1 MKKIIYIILLIIMI
15 GSVEAKR
22 IEVKYDSCV
31 DGDTAWLKIGK
42 KIKKFRFIGI
52 NAPEIEHED
61 REEEYMGNAAKE
73 AVCNYLTE
81 ASKIEIE
88 YDENSKKTD
97 KYDRHLAWI
106 WVDDLLLQELLV
118 QDGLAKVDYIYN
130 EYKYVDLLCKRE
142 IKAKDKKIGIWSKNN
157 KIGYCKKY
165 IGIEET
171 IPEEIEKDEHI
182 DKLVILSVVL
192 VLVVVIVMVIVT
204 ILVLNKRVN

>member
-1 MKKIIYIILLIIMI
+1 MKDVIYIILLILLI
-15 GSVEAKR
+15 GNVEAKR

-31 DGDTAWLKIGK
+31 DGDTAWLKVDN

-61 REEEYMGNAAKE
+61 REEEYMGNEAKE
-73 AVCNYLTE
+73 EVCNYLTE

-88 YDENSKKTD
+88 YDDNSKKTD

-106 WVDDLLLQELLV
+106 WIDDKLLQELLV
-118 QDGLAKVDYIYN
+118 QEGLAKVDYIYD

-142 IKAKDKKIGIWSKNN
+142 IKAKDEKKGIWSKDK
-157 KIGYCKKY
+157 KIGYCEKY

-171 IPEEIEKDEHI
+171 IPEKIEKDEHV

-192 VLVVVIVMVIVT
+192 VLIAVIVMVIVT